1 MKEFLKII
9 EKDFGVVRI
18 DNEVSSV
25 FEAAKILRE
34 HPKEAVILENVKESD
49 IPVISGICNTR
60 DKIARALNTDVAGIT
75 HRIIQGMETPKAVQ
89 NIGKIS
95 ENYSTSMAN

>member
-1 MKEFLKII
+1 M
-9 EKDFGVVRI
+9 
-18 DNEVSSV
+18 
-25 FEAAKILRE
+25 
-34 HPKEAVILENVKESD
+34 KESD

-75 HRIIQGMETPKAVQ
+75 HRIIQGMETPQAVQ

-95 ENYSTSMAN
+95 ENYSTSSANLRKLPIITHYQRDGGPYITAGVIFARDPESWN